1 MFRILRRSGVAQED
15 HPGISTQAD
24 SEETTFHKDSTPLGE
39 LWAGREL
46 GERDFLA
53 SDEDMTEL
61 LRAMIS
67 VCPGKANSGAIANAL
82 GSGIEE
88 SWVLTNLLCRY
99 LTRNIMSAGD
109 GGMTKILCGEGDHV
123 GFNCSVIIQNVILAQ
138 RGSDELRPICT
149 AGVPSVFI
157 KCLIRLHSAAFLAES
172 GRKRDGQG
180 FELQKTKTALHW
192 VLEVLRHVCQDPCCV
207 EDLVRLDSIKG
218 LINLASLGTMVTGE
232 TEVDMDA
239 TDKVFELPFSKS
251 IELHAADILSKL
263 IVSGASLLLTQHMH
277 QNSLLQLLG
286 EAMKRAVLHS
296 ESRPYMFGVRIS
308 SRILLQVVQ
317 YLLCSHFSTQSPPAG
332 WRDCLHSWGHGVPR
346 RCQSLSTDGI
356 AGSLYFEALQLSLL

>member
-1 MFRILRRSGVAQED
+1 
-15 HPGISTQAD
+15 
-24 SEETTFHKDSTPLGE
+24 
-39 LWAGREL
+39 
-46 GERDFLA
+46 
-53 SDEDMTEL
+53 
-61 LRAMIS
+61 
-67 VCPGKANSGAIANAL
+67 
-82 GSGIEE
+82 
-88 SWVLTNLLCRY
+88 
-99 LTRNIMSAGD
+99 
-109 GGMTKILCGEGDHV
+109 MTKILCGEGDHV